1 MKFLRGQSFPLI
13 FLMLLVAFSAMLARI
28 AMPIVQS
35 FQESDVAGSA
45 VGVGQWAAWSISMVG
60 CGAVVGF
67 IVGWVRER
75 LWPGALIGFF
85 LGAVVGAFCTP
96 FLAVPSALTAI
107 CDLAWIF
114 ASLILLV
121 FGTILIER
129 RYGLHVP
136 ENRYVKVLDA
146 EQTKPSQDAASSD
159 LN

>member
-1 MKFLRGQSFPLI
+1 MKILRGQSFPLI
-13 FLMLLVAFSAMLARI
+13 FLMLLVAFSAILARI
-28 AMPIVQS
+28 AQPIVQS

-45 VGVGQWAAWSISMVG
+45 VELHEWATWSISMVV

-67 IVGWVRER
+67 IVGWVREKF
-75 LWPGALIGFF
+75 WPGALLGIF

-107 CDLAWIF
+107 VDLGWLF

-136 ENRYVKVLDA
+136 EAKYVKTLEDDQA
-146 EQTKPSQDAASSD
+146 KPSHDAAAGEM
-159 LN
+159 N